1 MLTTIMILSMFCGY
15 EGYDNGKLYVGIYTP
30 KCEYGYV
37 IKKIMRFILTA
48 YMRKTINIKHKE

>member
-1 MLTTIMILSMFCGY
+1 MFTTIMILSMFCGY

-37 IKKIMRFILTA
+37 IKIIRFILTA
-48 YMRKTINIKHKE
+48 I